1 MFSDTPRNRKSQLA
15 ISYGHKVHQAHPE
28 TWIFWIDAE
37 SVSKFE
43 QGYRAIADE
52 VRIAGRSD
60 KDADIL
66 NLVYEWL
73 RNANN
78 GNWVLILD
86 NANNKD
92 VFTSQP
98 SASHQAQSEKQLQDF
113 LPRSSNGSILVTS
126 RSREAAFMVT
136 CNYKHIF
143 TVEQMSENEAMALL
157 QSHLDE
163 AHDEDEMKR
172 LLEMLGNVPL
182 AVAQAAANISRRSL
196 SMSEYR
202 QELHKGDEF
211 SPGTLDESTPQ
222 LRRDS
227 TRSNSIVATWRIT
240 FEYVRRTA
248 PSAARLLSLMCLFD
262 HQEIPQSLLEGQY
275 CEEVNAS
282 PLKSRKVW
290 WKRRLRMERR
300 KQPTV
305 PPKSLPPTFEDDWLI
320 LRDFSLIKPNKDKKH
335 FSMHP
340 LVQFI
345 TGKWLVSHGEH
356 ECWSYQYISII
367 SAQLGVAELEG
378 RLKKGPLLAHAY
390 AAVPYRPS
398 DTAIRPLQD
407 WGVITFGIAMYY
419 HQRLAWDLAL
429 KLLHVAAE
437 AFELT
442 LGNGAP
448 QVLRCNTERGNIYSN
463 LKQYTEAEIM
473 HRRTLDI
480 HSQLLGV
487 EHPDTLVS
495 MTRVGDALADLRRD
509 AEADELYRKFLEM
522 HVTTLGPLHP
532 DTQEAFTT
540 CGMFYFLRGRKKDAY
555 DMFRQA
561 HEAKC
566 QGKNDYYD
574 MSWPSRIRG
583 IGLNF
588 QLKGNLEQ
596 AELYYREA
604 VSEMEKGA
612 EEHDLIECI
621 NHLANVLLQQENFA
635 EAEGLYQRAMAWYDA
650 QDLKKHEECL
660 RTMRDLA
667 FVLLKLDKYEAAE
680 QVAMKC
686 LSEAE
691 EKYGSDPVETL
702 PITWILGCVLEKQH
716 HYEASLQ
723 LLKQAF
729 EGAKEKQGENHA
741 DTNMFESD
749 YTRLFEKLRNITPE
763 TRSKSQSVLLGPHSN
778 NDTLGGAEADDRV
791 SEVDITANE

>member
-1 MFSDTPRNRKSQLA
+1 MIMFSDIPRNRKSQLA

-60 KDADIL
+60 KDADVL

-73 RNANN
+73 RTVNN

-86 NANNKD
+86 NADDKD

-98 SASHQAQSEKQLQDF
+98 SACHQAQSEKQLRDF

-143 TVEQMSENEAMALL
+143 AVDQMNESEAMALL

-163 AHDEDEMKR
+163 AHDEDEMKK
-172 LLEMLGNVPL
+172 LLEMLGNIPL

-196 SMSEYR
+196 SISEYR
-202 QELHKGDEF
+202 QELHTGNEF

-222 LRRDS
+222 LGRDS
-227 TRSNSIVATWRIT
+227 ARSNSIVDTWRIT

-262 HQEIPQSLLEGQY
+262 HQEIPQSLLEGKY
-275 CEEVNAS
+275 GEEVNAS
-282 PLKSRKVW
+282 PLKLRKVW
-290 WKRRLRMERR
+290 WKRRLRMKRR
-300 KQPTV
+300 KQPTFAS
-305 PPKSLPPTFEDDWLI
+305 KSLPPTFEDDWLM
-320 LRDFSLIKPNKDKKH
+320 LRDSSLIKPNKDRKH

-367 SAQLGVAELEG
+367 SAQPGIAELEG
-378 RLKKGPLLAHAY
+378 RLKEGPLLVHAN

-398 DTAIRPLQD
+398 DTAIRPLQN
-407 WGVITFGIAMYY
+407 WAVITFGIAMYY
-419 HQRLAWDLAL
+419 YEHLALESAL

-437 AFELT
+437 AFEIT

-448 QVLRCNTERGNIYSN
+448 QVLRCNTKRGNIYSN
-463 LKQYTEAEIM
+463 LKRYTEAEIM
-473 HRRTLDI
+473 HRRTFDI

-487 EHPDTLVS
+487 EHSDTLVS

-509 AEADELYRKFLEM
+509 AEADELYRTFLKI

-540 CGMFYFLRGRKKDAY
+540 CGMFYLFRGRNKDAY

-574 MSWPSRIRG
+574 MSWPSHIQG
-583 IGLNF
+583 IGLSF
-588 QLKGNLEQ
+588 QWNGNLKQ
-596 AELYYREA
+596 ADFYYREA
-604 VSEMEKGA
+604 VLEMEKGA
-612 EEHDLIECI
+612 EEHDLMECI
-621 NHLANVLLQQENFA
+621 NLLANVLLQQENFA
-635 EAEGLYQRAMAWYDA
+635 EAEEFYQRSMAWSDA
-650 QDLKKHEECL
+650 QDPTKHEERL
-660 RTMRDLA
+660 TTMRELA

-680 QVAMKC
+680 QIARKC
-686 LSEAE
+686 LSEAK
-691 EKYGSDPVETL
+691 EKYGADHVETL
-702 PITWILGCVLEKQH
+702 PITYFLGCILEKQH
-716 HYEASLQ
+716 HYEESLQ

-729 EGAKEKQGENHA
+729 EGAKEKQGENHE
-741 DTNMFESD
+741 DTKMFQSD
-749 YTRLFEKLRNITPE
+749 YTKLLEKLRNNTPE
-763 TRSKSQSVLLGPHSN
+763 TPAQSKPVLLGPHSN
-778 NDTLGGAEADDRV
+778 EDTLGGAEADDRV
-791 SEVDITANE
+791 SQ